1 MVGKEH
7 AAFYRMA
14 GEEGMRLFMEGAVT
28 VGRHLFGAV
37 LRQPSAGLR
46 MREKTAKPHLSR
58 TGRYGFV
65 LYSGGKVL
73 FPHVRCLALLTNG
86 LKSFS
91 FASLIDNLSLTITI
105 FKSEL
110 DCTTDRNIFG

>member
-1 MVGKEH
+1 MSSS
-7 AAFYRMA
+7 
-14 GEEGMRLFMEGAVT
+14 MEGAVA
-28 VGRHLFGAV
+28 VGRHFLRKV
-37 LRQPSAGLR
+37 LCQSSGGLKIG
-46 MREKTAKPHLSR
+46 EKTAKPHLSR

-65 LYSGGKVL
+65 LCSGAKVF
-73 FPHVRCLALLTNG
+73 FPHVGCWALLTNG

-105 FKSEL
+105 FKSKL

>member
-1 MVGKEH
+1 
-7 AAFYRMA
+7 
-14 GEEGMRLFMEGAVT
+14 MEGAVA
-28 VGRHLFGAV
+28 VGRYLLGTV
-37 LRQPSAGLR
+37 LYQPSAGLR

-58 TGRYGFV
+58 MGRYGFV
-65 LYSGGKVL
+65 LYSCGRVF
-73 FPHVRCLALLTNG
+73 FPHVWCLPLLTNG
-86 LKSFS
+86 LKSFA

>member
-1 MVGKEH
+1 MSIVRRIQYK
-7 AAFYRMA
+7 
-14 GEEGMRLFMEGAVT
+14 GEA
-28 VGRHLFGAV
+28 
-37 LRQPSAGLR
+37 
-46 MREKTAKPHLSR
+46 AKPHLSR

-65 LYSGGKVL
+65 LCSGGKVF

-86 LKSFS
+86 LKSFA
-91 FASLIDNLSLTITI
+91 FASFIDNLSLTITI